1 MIRLSRMFDKP
12 KPPELPEV
20 QVTITGT
27 GDSEDCFVRWNNTDY
42 YEPASFTVNAGDT
55 MEFVIHG
62 GSNDGDSGIAT
73 VKINNQVVFSSTSST
88 SSERYAWTVPSDI
101 TKISIVL
108 SYTINAYL
116 ADNITVTTS

>member
-12 KPPELPEV
+12 KLPELQEV

-42 YEPASFTVNAGDT
+42 YEPAAFTVNAGDT
-55 MEFVIHG
+55 MYFFIHG
-62 GSNDGDSGIAT
+62 GAYAGDSGNAT
-73 VKINNQVVFSSTSST
+73 VKINNQVVFSNSATSTKS
-88 SSERYAWTVPSDI
+88 YAWTVPSDI

-108 SYTINAYL
+108 GYTIDTSL

>member
-12 KPPELPEV
+12 KLPGLQEV

-27 GDSEDCFVRWNNTDY
+27 GDSADCFVQWSNTDY
-42 YEPASFTVNAGDT
+42 YEPAYFTVNAGDT
-55 MEFVIHG
+55 MYFFIHG
-62 GSNDGDSGIAT
+62 GAFDDNSGIAT
-73 VKINNQVVFSSTSST
+73 VKINNQVVFSNPDTSTKS
-88 SSERYAWTVPSDI
+88 YAWTVPSDI

-108 SYTINAYL
+108 GYTISTSL

>member
-12 KPPELPEV
+12 KLPELQEV

-42 YEPASFTVNAGDT
+42 YEPASFTVNARDT
-55 MEFVIHG
+55 MEFVICG
-62 GSNDGDSGIAT
+62 GAYAGDSGTAT
-73 VKINNQVVFSSTSST
+73 VKINNQVVFSNPATSSK
-88 SSERYAWTVPSDI
+88 RYAWTVPSDI
-101 TKISIVL
+101 TKISIFL
-108 SYTINAYL
+108 GYTISTSL